1 MAKMTGRTE
10 RAPKDLRIRLCN
22 LNGEKDM
29 GSNRPN
35 IGIKQKILKN
45 IAGIYV
51 ENHVDNVDNS
61 T

>member
-1 MAKMTGRTE
+1 
-10 RAPKDLRIRLCN
+10 
-22 LNGEKDM
+22 M

-45 IAGIYV
+45 IAGIDV